1 MTAHAEIDLGHM
13 PSGMPSGIAERGDH
27 LAAMKIIAADISRT
41 CPSSAKNNGD
51 CALARQLCE
60 VDAPIAF
67 QTLDEHIPDDASY
80 TAEEVLSLYC
90 TIAATTHDATPLEE
104 SELWSAMEA
113 TSNAEG
119 VVEYMRAT
127 KRVSAIS
134 RALESKSRA
143 LYSEWWAASVS

>member
-51 CALARQLCE
+51 CALSRQLCE